1 MAETE
6 TVAWFVEVDSMTCIV
21 FATTVAKAKWVAVNG
36 YRNAGYGRRGTWP
49 PVSVGRASR
58 FDSSPLRFKEPR
70 PWTEDYVLDTL
81 HLVKV

>member
-1 MAETE
+1 
-6 TVAWFVEVDSMTCIV
+6 
-21 FATTVAKAKWVAVNG
+21 
-36 YRNAGYGRRGTWP
+36 
-49 PVSVGRASR
+49 VSVGRASR